1 MRSLLSALVVASL
14 VAALAPAAQ
23 AQYFGRNKVRYDD
36 FDFKVL
42 ETEHFDLYHYEGME
56 QAAGDVG
63 RMAERW
69 YDRLSSVLGHEF
81 DERKSIVLYADD
93 ADFRQTNIANIGE
106 GTQGVTEGARQRVVL
121 PMAGT
126 YAETDHVLGHELVHQ
141 FQYDM
146 SQRAGRFAQFVRL
159 PLFLIEGMAEYFSV
173 GREDALTAMWMRDA
187 VLRDD
192 FPTVGEL
199 QRSRGYNEYQYGQ
212 PFWAF
217 VAGTYGDQAGV
228 QMFRTALDIPLDSAI
243 VAVTGLDPDTL
254 SARWETALRAQ
265 LVPPAAGRSVPAPP
279 RTDAELQEIAQERV
293 DRARAIAEGERPRRP
308 RYLAY
313 PDSLPAL
320 TATRLLARERE
331 TGTINIA
338 PQLSPDGRYVAYLS
352 ELDLFG
358 IDLFL
363 ADAETGEVVSKLQ
376 SVATD
381 PHTDALRFIE
391 SAGTWSPT
399 GDRFAYVVFA
409 GGDNEIAILDV
420 NRRDVVRRL
429 AVEGIGAIKDPAWS
443 PDGRQIAFAGV
454 RGGITDLY
462 VVDVGGPTDGRVRQL
477 TNDRYADLQPA
488 WSPDGQTLAF
498 STDRGP
504 STDFVRLTFSPMQL
518 ALYTVATG
526 EIETLDLFGDVKHIN
541 PAWSPDGQ
549 SVYFLSDRAGFNDVY
564 RYSLPERQAYQ
575 VTNLATGVSG
585 ISDLS
590 PALSVADGT
599 GSLAYSVFEGQ
610 RYSVYRTDAADAVGT
625 PVAGPADELAADVL
639 PPADALGRSVV
650 QGYLAD
656 ATGGLPAAQAF
667 PTRGYRPR
675 LSLEYISQ
683 PQIGAGYDPYYNSGF
698 GLSGGISFLF
708 ADQLSDNLLG
718 IAVAANGTLKDL
730 GGQALYLNRGG
741 RLTYG
746 GLVGQTSFIQAFI
759 GCRPEVPPQQCTNF
773 DLTRYYY
780 RTYITQGSAL
790 ASYPLNQSQRIE
802 TQVGYRRFGYDLEYD
817 ALIDR
822 DGDGF
827 ADRIERQ
834 GVPDFDQP
842 SVNLGE
848 VSLAYVGDTSLSGFT
863 SPIRGA
869 RYRLGVEGTAGTLT
883 FASVTADSRKYF
895 FTRPP
900 GFPRRVPVTLA
911 VRALHYGRY
920 GIDASAGQLTPL
932 YLGQGQLVRGY
943 STRSFQT
950 VEAYNTYLDRLLGS
964 RLAVASAEVR
974 LPLLGV
980 PQLGLLSFP
989 YLPTE
994 LVLFADAG
1002 FAWGRSPFFGIGR
1015 VPTDEQLQEL
1025 EDAGLDLCDV
1035 TRCYGADF
1043 SDQRPVFSTGVS
1055 ARVNLLGALIV
1066 EPYYAFPI
1074 SRWASDGDLE
1084 TGRGVF
1090 GVNITP
1096 GW

>member
-1 MRSLLSALVVASL
+1 MRSLLSALLLASF

-56 QAAGDVG
+56 QAATDVG

-141 FQYDM
+141 FQYDIA
-146 SQRAGRFAQFVRL
+146 QRSGRFAQFVRM
-159 PLFLIEGMAEYFSV
+159 PLFVIEGMAEYFSV
-173 GREDALTAMWMRDA
+173 GRQDALTSMWMRDA

-192 FPTVGEL
+192 FPTIGQL
-199 QRSRGYNEYQYGQ
+199 QRDRSYNEYQYGQ

-228 QMFRTALDIPLDSAI
+228 QMFRNALDMPLDSAL
-243 VAVTGLDPDTL
+243 VAVTGLAPDTL
-254 SARWETALRAQ
+254 SARWEAALRAQ

-279 RTDAELQEIAQERV
+279 RTDEQRAEIAQERI
-293 DRARAIAEGERPRRP
+293 DRAQAIAEGDRPRRP

-320 TATRLLARERE
+320 AATRLLARERE

-363 ADAETGEVVSKLQ
+363 ANAETGEVVSKLQ

-391 SAGTWSPT
+391 SAGTWSP
-399 GDRFAYVVFA
+399 DARRFAYVVFA

-420 NRRDVVRRL
+420 ERRDVVRRL

-443 PDGRQIAFAGV
+443 PDGTQIAFAGV

-462 VVDVGGPTDGRVRQL
+462 LVDVGGPSDGTVRQL

-488 WSPDGQTLAF
+488 WSPDGSQIAF
-498 STDRGP
+498 STDRGAG
-504 STDFVRLTFSPMQL
+504 TDFVRLTFSPMQL

-526 EIETLDLFGDVKHIN
+526 EIETLDLFGNVKHIN

-549 SVYFLSDRAGFNDVY
+549 SLYFISDRAGFNDVY
-564 RYSLPERQAYQ
+564 RYAVDEGRPYQ
-575 VTNLATGVSG
+575 VTNLATGVAG
-585 ISDLS
+585 IADLS

-625 PVAGPADELAADVL
+625 PVEGPADDLAADVL

-650 QGYLAD
+650 QGYISD
-656 ATGGLPAAQAF
+656 ATGGLPAAQSF

-683 PQIGAGYDPYYNSGF
+683 PQVGAGYDPYYSSGF

-718 IAVAANGTLKDL
+718 VAVAANGTLKDL

-741 RLTYG
+741 RLIYG
-746 GLVGQTSFIQAFI
+746 GLVGQTSFLQGFI
-759 GCRPEVPPQQCTNF
+759 GCRPEVASNQCTRF

-790 ASYPLNQSQRIE
+790 ASYPLNQSQRVE
-802 TQVGYRRFGYDLEYD
+802 TQLGYRRFGYDLEYD
-817 ALIDR
+817 AFIDR
-822 DGDGF
+822 NGDGF
-827 ADRIERQ
+827 ADQVRREA
-834 GVPDFDQP
+834 VPGFDRDAIH
-842 SVNLGE
+842 LGE
-848 VSLAYVGDTSLSGFT
+848 ASVAYVGDTSLSGFT

-869 RYRLGVEGTAGTLT
+869 RYRLGVEGTTGTLT
-883 FASVTADSRKYF
+883 FATVTADARKYM

-900 GFPRRVPVTLA
+900 GFPRRVPLTFA
-911 VRALHYGRY
+911 VRATHYGRY

-943 STRSFQT
+943 EFRSFQST
-950 VEAYNTYLDRLLGS
+950 DAESVFIDRLLGS

-974 LPLLGV
+974 MPLLGV

-1002 FAWGRSPFFGIGR
+1002 FAWGQAPFFGIGN
-1015 VPTDEQLQEL
+1015 VPTEEEL
-1025 EDAGLDLCDV
+1025 GGFEVCEV
-1035 TRCYGADF
+1035 TRCYGSDF
-1043 SDQRPVFSTGVS
+1043 SDQKPVFSAGVS
-1055 ARVNLLGALIV
+1055 ARVNLLGAIIL
-1066 EPYYAFPI
+1066 EPYYALPI
-1074 SRWASDGDLE
+1074 SRWGSNGDLS
-1084 TGRGVF
+1084 TGAGVF

>member
-1 MRSLLSALVVASL
+1 MRSLLSALVVASSL
-14 VAALAPAAQ
+14 LALAPAAQ

-56 QAAGDVG
+56 QAATDVG

-69 YDRLSSVLGHEF
+69 YDRLSNVLGHEF
-81 DERKSIVLYADD
+81 DERKSIILYADD
-93 ADFRQTNIANIGE
+93 ADFRQTNITNIGE

-141 FQYDM
+141 FQYDI
-146 SQRAGRFAQFVRL
+146 SQRSGRFAQFVRL
-159 PLFLIEGMAEYFSV
+159 PLFVIEGMAEYYSV

-187 VLRDD
+187 LLRDD
-192 FPTVGEL
+192 FPTIGEL

-212 PFWAF
+212 PLWAY
-217 VAGTYGDQAGV
+217 VAGTYGDRAGV
-228 QMFRTALDIPLDSAI
+228 QMFRTALDMPLDSAL

-254 SARWETALRAQ
+254 SARWEAALRAQ
-265 LVPPAAGRSVPAPP
+265 LAPPAAGRSVPAPP
-279 RTDAELQEIAQERV
+279 RTDAELAEIAQERV
-293 DRARAIAEGERPRRP
+293 DRAQAIAEGDRPRRP

-313 PDSLPAL
+313 PDSLPTL
-320 TATRLLARERE
+320 NATRLLARERE
-331 TGTINIA
+331 TGSINIA

-363 ADAETGEVVSKLQ
+363 ANAETGEVVSKLQ

-429 AVEGIGAIKDPAWS
+429 AVEGIGAIKDPSWS
-443 PDGRQIAFAGV
+443 PDGQQIAFAGV
-454 RGGITDLY
+454 KGGITDLY
-462 VVDVGGPTDGRVRQL
+462 LVDVGGPTDGRVRQL
-477 TNDRYADLQPA
+477 TNDRYSDLQPS
-488 WSPDGQTLAF
+488 WSPDGQTIAF

-504 STDFVRLTFSPMQL
+504 TTDFVRLTFSPMQL
-518 ALYTVATG
+518 ALYSVPTG
-526 EIETLDLFGDVKHIN
+526 DIEVLDIFGDVKHIN

-549 SVYFLSDRAGFNDVY
+549 SLYFLSDRAGFNDVY
-564 RYSLPERQAYQ
+564 RYDVAERQAYQ

-590 PALSVADGT
+590 PALSVAEGT

-610 RYSVYRTDAADAVGT
+610 RYSVYRTDAADAQGT
-625 PVAGPADELAADVL
+625 PVSGPADDLAADVL
-639 PPADALGRSVV
+639 PPADARSRSVV
-650 QGYLAD
+650 EGYVSD
-656 ATGGLPAAQAF
+656 ATGGLPAAQTF

-683 PQIGAGYDPYYNSGF
+683 PQIGAGYDPYFNSGF

-718 IAVAANGTLKDL
+718 VAVAANGTLKDL

-746 GLVGQTSFIQAFI
+746 GLAGQTSFLQVFG
-759 GCRPEVPPQQCTNF
+759 GCPPEGPCDRF
-773 DLTRYYY
+773 TRYYS
-780 RTYITQGSAL
+780 RTYITQASGL
-790 ASYPLNQSQRIE
+790 ASYPLNQSQRVE
-802 TQVGYRRFGYDLEYD
+802 TQLGYRRFGYDLEFD
-817 ALIDR
+817 AFADLN
-822 DGDGF
+822 GDGF

-834 GVPDFDQP
+834 SVPGFERDAIH
-842 SVNLGE
+842 LGE
-848 VSLAYVGDTSLSGFT
+848 ASIAYVGDTSLSGFT

-869 RYRLGVEGTAGTLT
+869 RYRVGVEGTAGTLT
-883 FASVTADSRKYF
+883 YASVTTDGRKYF

-911 VRALHYGRY
+911 VRALHFGRY

-932 YLGQGQLVRGY
+932 FLGNGQLIRGY
-943 STRSFQT
+943 SSRSF
-950 VEAYNTYLDRLLGS
+950 NDPDTYGAFLDRLLGS
-964 RLAVASAEVR
+964 RLALASAEVR

-994 LVLFADAG
+994 LVFFADAG
-1002 FAWGRSPFFGIGR
+1002 FSWGRAPFLGVGNL
-1015 VPTDEQLQEL
+1015 PTDEELRQLE
-1025 EDAGLDLCDV
+1025 EDGLDICDV
-1035 TRCYGADF
+1035 RRCYGTDF
-1043 SDQRPVFSTGVS
+1043 SDQEPVFSAGVS
-1055 ARVNLLGALIV
+1055 ARVNLLGAIIL
-1066 EPYYAFPI
+1066 EPYYAFPF
-1074 SRWASDGDLE
+1074 SRWGDGGDLSP
-1084 TGRGVF
+1084 GRGVF